1 MGTETFVPLNLVAE
15 LNGVLALK
23 QILECTV
30 VILLNRVIV
39 IMRSAYFETGTCRI
53 RCLLFTN
60 VLHLLVAVNLCD
72 MHVRILLFFFLFV
85 RKCRCMGP
93 SSECPLALK
102 KVAASY
108 SHVQN
113 SCVLWNVCC
122 SSRRNSSGYVGCLGR
137 GLWRPL
143 CYMSAV
149 FCFWSRN

>member
-30 VILLNRVIV
+30 VILLNRIIV
-39 IMRSAYFETGTCRI
+39 IMRLSYFERGTCRI
-53 RCLLFTN
+53 RCLLFTK

-72 MHVRILLFFFLFV
+72 VHVGSLFFFV

-113 SCVLWNVCC
+113 Q
-122 SSRRNSSGYVGCLGR
+122 SS
-137 GLWRPL
+137 
-143 CYMSAV
+143 
-149 FCFWSRN
+149 

>member
-72 MHVRILLFFFLFV
+72 MHVRILFFFFCL
-85 RKCRCMGP
+85 
-93 SSECPLALK
+93 
-102 KVAASY
+102 
-108 SHVQN
+108 
-113 SCVLWNVCC
+113 
-122 SSRRNSSGYVGCLGR
+122 SGSAGAW
-137 GLWRPL
+137 GLPVN
-143 CYMSAV
+143 AH
-149 FCFWSRN
+149 